1 MYLFNSVTV
10 SSVFSTISSDTE
22 LASKSEKSST
32 IFISKHLLH
41 ITCLR
46 IGQTDINLF

>member
-22 LASKSEKSST
+22 LASRSEKSST
-32 IFISKHLLH
+32 IFISKASAAYNLS
-41 ITCLR
+41 R